1 MPKTTSFNIKPQHNQ
16 QVFSNSSIVCFV
28 GLDKNRT
35 SLHSPASAS
44 CVWGR
49 PTACGNAHVKH
60 FTTFP
65 DFFWNTMLATL
76 KTRETKSVAWWWKNI
91 LKLMLLVWLQQT
103 KLVGNNTSNNNC
115 NNHNKNNIINLNS
128 DAINHKVK
136 ISNRNVNLVYE
147 LLNLVTIPYY

>member
-1 MPKTTSFNIKPQHNQ
+1 
-16 QVFSNSSIVCFV
+16 
-28 GLDKNRT
+28 
-35 SLHSPASAS
+35 
-44 CVWGR
+44 
-49 PTACGNAHVKH
+49 
-60 FTTFP
+60 
-65 DFFWNTMLATL
+65 
-76 KTRETKSVAWWWKNI
+76 
-91 LKLMLLVWLQQT
+91 MLLVWLQQT